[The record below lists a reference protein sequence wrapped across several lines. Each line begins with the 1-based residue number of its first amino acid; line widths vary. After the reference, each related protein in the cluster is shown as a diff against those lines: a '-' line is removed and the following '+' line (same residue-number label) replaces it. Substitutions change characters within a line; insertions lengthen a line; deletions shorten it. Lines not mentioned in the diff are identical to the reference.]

1 MQNQRRSKSFTLI
14 EILVSL
20 IVIGIVATTLPIMLQ
35 NIVQTSK
42 NVSKEELFYQEFS
55 LLQLINTMYFDEN
68 NTVGENYYKDLN
80 ATLGDSELL
89 IEENATKGQYVGKYN
104 RVGKFDINNNILR
117 SGTNSTVSK
126 IGPDLGEN
134 DPSKYDDIDD
144 FDGYEENVTSA
155 NGLITLHVKVKY
167 IGDNANY
174 ANNGI
179 NFTFDFTEKN
189 LTNIKLIT
197 VYAKAGDNNIT
208 LYYPAMNIGASK
220 FLSLEEIQR

>member
-1 MQNQRRSKSFTLI
+1 MQNQRKSKSFTLI

-68 NTVGENYYKDLN
+68 NTIGDNYYKDLN

-117 SGTNSTVSK
+117 SGTNVTVSK
-126 IGPDLGEN
+126 IGPDVGEN

-144 FDGYEENVTSA
+144 FDGYEENVSSA

-167 IGDNANY
+167 INDNANY
-174 ANNGI
+174 ANNDI
-179 NFTFDFTEKN
+179 NFTFNFTEKN

>member
-68 NTVGENYYKDLN
+68 NTIGDNYYKDLN

-117 SGTNSTVSK
+117 SGTNVTVSK
-126 IGPDLGEN
+126 IGPDVGEN

-144 FDGYEENVTSA
+144 FDGYEENVSSA

-167 IGDNANY
+167 INDNANY
-174 ANNGI
+174 ANNDI
-179 NFTFDFTEKN
+179 NFTFNFTEKN